1 MLNKIPS
8 KAALLAALL
17 AAPFLSAPA
26 KAQTAPA
33 AVEAGS
39 YAVDPFHTRVLFK
52 VSHMGFT
59 NWYGEFT
66 DVTGQLTL
74 DPKAPEKSAVAI
86 HIPAKTISTSNAKLD
101 GELKSDQWFDVAKF
115 PDITFKSTKLVV
127 GADGAGELTGD
138 LSFHGVTRPVTL
150 AVTYNNAGVNPMNK
164 KYTVGF
170 DAKGQISRSDF
181 GVKTYVPVVGDKVS
195 LIISAGFERKN

>member
-39 YAVDPFHTRVLFK
+39 YAVDPTHTRVLFK

-86 HIPAKTISTSNAKLD
+86 HIPAKTISTTNAKLN
-101 GELKSDQWFDVAKF
+101 GELKADDWFDVAKY
-115 PDITFKSTKLVV
+115 PDIAFKSTKLVV
-127 GADGAGELTGD
+127 TGAGSGQLTGD
-138 LSFHGVTRPVTL
+138 LTFHGVTKPVTL
-150 AVTYNNAGVNPMNK
+150 AVTYNAAGPNPLNK

-170 DAKGQISRSDF
+170 DATGSIKRSDF
-181 GVKTYVPVVGDKVS
+181 GVTKYVPLIGDEVG
-195 LIISAGFERKN
+195 LIISAGFERKE